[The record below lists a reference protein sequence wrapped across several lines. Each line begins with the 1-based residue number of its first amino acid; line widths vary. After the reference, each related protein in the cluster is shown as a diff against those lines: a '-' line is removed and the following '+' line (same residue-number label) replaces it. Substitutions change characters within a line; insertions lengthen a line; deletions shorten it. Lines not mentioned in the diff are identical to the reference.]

1 MHISVHEV
9 GDKFSFLHVPLGKEP
24 LPRTRDG
31 GGAHVHVS
39 PLVGVSNPWVWA
51 QEVVSYLL
59 PPPDGVGVLHLQ
71 KKINEV

>member
-9 GDKFSFLHVPLGKEP
+9 GDEFSFLHVPFGKEP

-39 PLVGVSNPWVWA
+39 PLVGVSNPWV
-51 QEVVSYLL
+51 
-59 PPPDGVGVLHLQ
+59 
-71 KKINEV
+71 